1 MPRMVL
7 CLEHRVKVQLR
18 RMRNTT
24 ADKGLFMRCQIV
36 LGAAKGRSRK
46 EVADGV
52 GCSVS
57 WVDRVLG
64 RWRELGV
71 AGLADRREDNGQ
83 LKLDEA
89 YLGRL
94 YEIVDDCPRDYG
106 YPRPTWTTELL
117 AKVMQQET
125 GVKIHRATMSLAL
138 KRIGARLGR
147 PKPTVGCPWPKR
159 RRNRCISAI
168 EKVVATLGPREVAV
182 YLDEVDIHLNP
193 KIGPDWM
200 NRGKQKEVM
209 TPGQNV
215 KRYIAGALDAS
226 SGQLIWAQ
234 SDRKN
239 SLLVIALLNKLLAT
253 YPRAQAIHIVLD
265 NFKIHDSQATRAA
278 VAALK
283 GKVVLHFLPPYC
295 PDHNRIE
302 RTWRDLHDNVTRNHK
317 CRSMEELMREV
328 VDYIRRR
335 NKAARE
341 QQKRAAA

>member
-7 CLEHRVKVQLR
+7 CLERRVKVQLR
-18 RMRNTT
+18 RMRNAT
-24 ADKGLFMRCQIV
+24 ADKGLAMRCQIV
-36 LGAAKGRSRK
+36 LRAAKGRLRK

-57 WVDRVLG
+57 WVDRVLA
-64 RWRELGV
+64 RWRELGI

-89 YLGRL
+89 YLARL
-94 YEIVDDCPRDYG
+94 YQVVDDCPRDYG

-117 AKVMQQET
+117 ARVLEQET
-125 GVKIHRATMSLAL
+125 GVKVHRATMSLAL
-138 KRIGARLGR
+138 KKIGARLGR
-147 PKPTVGCPWPKR
+147 PKPTVGCPWSKR

-168 EKVVATLGPREVAV
+168 EKVVQDLGPREVAV

-193 KIGPDWM
+193 KIGADWM
-200 NRGKQKEVM
+200 NRGHQKEVM

-215 KRYIAGALDAS
+215 KRYIAGALDART
-226 SGQLIWAQ
+226 GQLIWAQ
-234 SDRKN
+234 GDRKN
-239 SLLVIALLNKLLAT
+239 SLLVIALLNKLVAT
-253 YPRAQAIHIVLD
+253 YPRARAIHIVLD

-278 VAALK
+278 VTAQK

-317 CRSMEELMREV
+317 CRNMDELMTEV
-328 VDYIRRR
+328 VDYLRRR
-335 NKAARE
+335 NRAARE
-341 QQKRAAA
+341 QEKRAAA

>member
-1 MPRMVL
+1 MVL

-18 RMRNTT
+18 RMRT
-24 ADKGLFMRCQIV
+24 ATSDKGLAVRCQIV
-36 LGAAKGRSRK
+36 LRTAKGRSRQ

-57 WVDRVLG
+57 WVDRVLA
-64 RWRELGV
+64 RWRTLGV
-71 AGLADRREDNGQ
+71 AGLADRREDNGL

-89 YLGRL
+89 YLARL
-94 YEIVDDCPRDYG
+94 YEVVDDGPRDYG

-117 AKVMQQET
+117 AKVMEQQT
-125 GVKIHRATMSLAL
+125 GVQVHRATMSLAL
-138 KRIGARLGR
+138 KKIGARLGR
-147 PKPTVGCPWPKR
+147 PKPTVGCPWPKH
-159 RRNRCISAI
+159 RRNRCLSAI
-168 EKVVATLGPREVAV
+168 EKVVRTLRPGEVAV

-193 KIGPDWM
+193 KIGADWM
-200 NRGKQKEVM
+200 NRGKQKEVV

-215 KRYIAGALDAS
+215 KRYVAGALDAQ

-239 SLLVIALLNKLLAT
+239 SLLAIALLKQLVAA
-253 YPRAQAIHIVLD
+253 YPRAKAIHVVLD

-278 VAALK
+278 VAALQ

-302 RTWRDLHDNVTRNHK
+302 RCWRDLHDNVTRNHK
-317 CRSMEELMREV
+317 CRSMDELMREV

-335 NKAARE
+335 NRAARE
-341 QQKRAAA
+341 QEKRAAA